1 MARPSSKTINHPVFW
16 LLCAIMLQVSLQF
29 LLPSLALAQRY
40 PRRGTGSY
48 YSSSPYLRERTS
60 SSPFLRYAAGYGIP
74 YGYLGINGE
83 FSLLEYISLMGGMG
97 YSPGGSSWIM
107 GARVYTN
114 RRSRRFRP
122 RISMLYGTVS
132 VLTKRY
138 GPEETYENDQGYG
151 YGLGFEWKVVD
162 PARYSLDFDII
173 MTDYD
178 VPPGY
183 EKKGPEIKFS
193 LGFGRLF

>member
-1 MARPSSKTINHPVFW
+1 MQRPSSRTIAHPIVV
-16 LLCAIMLQVSLQF
+16 LLSAVVLQFSLQI
-29 LLPSLALAQRY
+29 LLPALSRAQHY

-48 YSSSPYLRERTS
+48 YPSTPYHREGSSGGH
-60 SSPFLRYAAGYGIP
+60 FLRYAAGYGIP

-83 FSLLEYISLMGGMG
+83 FSLLEYVSLMGGMG

-132 VLTKRY
+132 VLSKRY

-151 YGLGFEWKVVD
+151 FGLGFEWKVVD